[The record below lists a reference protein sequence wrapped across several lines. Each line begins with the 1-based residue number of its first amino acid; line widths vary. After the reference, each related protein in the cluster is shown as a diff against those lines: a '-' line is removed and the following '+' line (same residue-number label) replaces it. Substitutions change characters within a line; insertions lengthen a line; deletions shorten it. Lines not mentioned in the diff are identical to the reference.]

1 MPQMI
6 IRQGAMTMRGQGTT
20 TCLPIS
26 RTGGGAFVVV
36 REWLTLLNSG
46 PPVENVNTT
55 VLVPHGVAKVWSINN
70 TQVTQEHD
78 AKAFKEAQNI
88 NKSLSSLL
96 GVCYVHVS
104 QREHIPRTC
113 I

>member
-1 MPQMI
+1 MCVCNCI
-6 IRQGAMTMRGQGTT
+6 IYKQ
-20 TCLPIS
+20 TCLCVCVCVC
-26 RTGGGAFVVV
+26 A
-36 REWLTLLNSG
+36 
-46 PPVENVNTT
+46 
-55 VLVPHGVAKVWSINN
+55 
-70 TQVTQEHD
+70 QVTQEHD

-104 QREHIPRTC
+104 QREHIPRTY